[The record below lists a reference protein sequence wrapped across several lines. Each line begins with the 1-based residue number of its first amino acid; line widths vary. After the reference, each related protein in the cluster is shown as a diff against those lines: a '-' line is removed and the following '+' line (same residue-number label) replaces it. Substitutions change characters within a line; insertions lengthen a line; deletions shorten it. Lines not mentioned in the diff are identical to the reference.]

1 MPRNPFNVMDVP
13 DPNDEDV
20 KAFAA
25 GAALDASAQDDN
37 AKAWAIANGPT
48 PLPSKGIGPAGGMA
62 AWIRRSRAMP
72 RRTGSKVMP
81 R

>member
-25 GAALDASAQDDN
+25 GAAFAASAQDDN
-37 AKAWAIANGPT
+37 AKAWRSSTVPI
-48 PLPSKGIGPAGGMA
+48 PLPSKDIGPAGGMA
-62 AWIRRSRAMP
+62 AWIRQSRAMP